1 MKRGRRHTERTGHK
15 QLAAAVTDP
24 AELSAPEAILDIQDL
39 HTTFR
44 TDEGVVRAVDGIDL
58 TVRRGT
64 TTCIVGESGSG
75 KSATARSILQVVDAP
90 GIVAS
95 GRILFRAEEQGEVVD
110 LAALDPKGE
119 GIRRVRGREVGIVFQ
134 EPMSSL
140 SPVHT
145 IGNQIAELLQLHT
158 DLSEQQIREQVI
170 AELAAVGIPR
180 PEERFDAY
188 TFQLSGGMRQR
199 AMIAMALI
207 CRPSLLIADEP
218 TTALD
223 VTTQA
228 QILDLL
234 GDLKRELAMTLIFIT
249 HDLGVVA
256 EIADDVVVMRHGKVV
271 EAGTVDQIFHHPE
284 HPYTR
289 ELLAAL
295 PQRSRAQAAAGDGA
309 ASALEDRSGAERL
322 AEDADDGAAPG
333 EEERSGATGLAKAAG
348 SADAEVTG
356 PGEASAAV
364 GREED
369 HGVGV
374 TDPGE
379 ASAAV
384 GRKHGHGVVT
394 EPAGTTHHGDTRE
407 ARALLSIQDLRM
419 EFDAVSGG
427 LFRRRRKER
436 IVAVNGVSLDVPEG
450 STLGLVGESGCG
462 KTTLGRCVMR
472 AYEPTQGRILYR
484 GAGEVDLA
492 GLSEKELLP
501 YRRQIRMVFQDPYG
515 SLNPR
520 MTVRQV
526 IGEPLKAAG
535 LAKGSELADRVE
547 TMLERVGLHRSMAGR
562 YPHAFSGGERQR
574 IGIARA
580 LITSPKLVIADEAV
594 SALDV
599 SVRTQILELL
609 ADLQS
614 DLGLT
619 YLFISHDLSVIERI
633 CDRVAVMYYG
643 DLVEEGPTEALFAD
657 PQHGYT
663 RALLSA
669 VPIPD
674 PRLRGTRERVV
685 YRPEGEEEAA

>member
-1 MKRGRRHTERTGHK
+1 MRRRRHTERSGHK
-15 QLAAAVTDP
+15 QLGAVVVPPT
-24 AELSAPEAILDIQDL
+24 ELSAPEAILDVHGL

-44 TDEGVVRAVDGIDL
+44 TDEGVVRAVDGIDM
-58 TVRRGT
+58 TIRRGT
-64 TTCIVGESGSG
+64 ATCIVGESGSG

-90 GIVAS
+90 GIVAA
-95 GRILFRAEEQGEVVD
+95 GRILFRAQAQGEVVD
-110 LAALDPKGE
+110 LAALDPKGA
-119 GIRRVRGREVGIVFQ
+119 GIRQVRGRDVGIVFQ

-158 DLSEQQIREQVI
+158 DLNEEQIRERVV

-180 PEERFDAY
+180 PEERIDAY

-234 GDLKRELAMTLIFIT
+234 GELKRELAMTLIFIT

-271 EAGTVDQIFHHPE
+271 ETGPVDQIFHHPQ

-295 PQRSRAQAAAGDGA
+295 PQRSPAQAVDGA
-309 ASALEDRSGAERL
+309 AHPGGVGTGAEDL
-322 AEDADDGAAPG
+322 AQAGDAAVTEPDEASSAVEEPQRTLASETTPGSAVGPEGTSAAAP
-333 EEERSGATGLAKAAG
+333 L
-348 SADAEVTG
+348 EVT
-356 PGEASAAV
+356 ESAAV
-364 GREED
+364 THR
-369 HGVGV
+369 HAVA
-374 TDPGE
+374 DP
-379 ASAAV
+379 
-384 GRKHGHGVVT
+384 R
-394 EPAGTTHHGDTRE
+394 P
-407 ARALLSIQDLRM
+407 LLSIQDLRM

-450 STLGLVGESGCG
+450 GTLGLVGESGCG
-462 KTTLGRCVMR
+462 KTTLGRSVMR
-472 AYEPTQGRILYR
+472 AYRPTAGRMLYR
-484 GAGEVDLA
+484 GGGTEVDLA
-492 GLSEKELLP
+492 GLSERELLP

-526 IGEPLKAAG
+526 IAEPLRVAG
-535 LAKGSELADRVE
+535 MAKGSELADRVE
-547 TMLERVGLHRSMAGR
+547 TMLERVGLRRSMAGR

-609 ADLQS
+609 ADLQ
-614 DLGLT
+614 DELGLT

-643 DLVEEGPTEALFAD
+643 NLVEEGPTDALFAD

-674 PRLRGTRERVV
+674 PRLRGSRERVV
-685 YRPEGEEEAA
+685 YRPEEDEAA

>member
-1 MKRGRRHTERTGHK
+1 MSARSRRHAERSGHK
-15 QLAAAVTDP
+15 QLSAAVVDP
-24 AELSAPEAILDIQDL
+24 AELSAAEAILDVQGL
-39 HTTFR
+39 QTTFS
-44 TDEGVVRAVDGIDL
+44 TDEGVVRAVDGIDMA
-58 TVRRGT
+58 VRRGT

-90 GIVAS
+90 GIVAA
-95 GRILFRAEEQGEVVD
+95 GRILFRAEERGDVVD
-110 LAALDPKGE
+110 LAALDPKAE
-119 GIRRVRGREVGIVFQ
+119 GIRQVRGKEVGIVFQ

-145 IGNQIAELLQLHT
+145 IGNQISELLQLHT
-158 DLSEQQIREQVI
+158 DLSEQQIRERVI
-170 AELAAVGIPR
+170 AELAGVGIPR

-271 EAGTVDQIFHHPE
+271 ETGTVDQIFHNPQ

-295 PQRSRAQAAAGDGA
+295 PQRSRVQA
-309 ASALEDRSGAERL
+309 E
-322 AEDADDGAAPG
+322 ADDGAAP
-333 EEERSGATGLAKAAG
+333 EEGERSGADGLTQAAD

-356 PGEASAAV
+356 PGEVTSAVEEPQPRPAAGTSVSSAV
-364 GREED
+364 GQED
-369 HGVGV
+369 
-374 TDPGE
+374 
-379 ASAAV
+379 SAPA
-384 GRKHGHGVVT
+384 VVT
-394 EPAGTTHHGDTRE
+394 EAAEATHRSDT
-407 ARALLSIQDLRM
+407 APPPALLSIRDLRM

-450 STLGLVGESGCG
+450 GTLGLVGESGCG

-472 AYEPTQGRILYR
+472 AYEPTEGQILYR
-484 GAGEVDLA
+484 GAEGEVDLA
-492 GLSEKELLP
+492 GMSEKDLLP
-501 YRRQIRMVFQDPYG
+501 FRRQIRMVFQDPYG

-547 TMLERVGLHRSMAGR
+547 VMLERVGLRRSMAGR

-614 DLGLT
+614 ELGLT

-643 DLVEEGPTEALFAD
+643 NLVEEGPTEPLFAD

-669 VPIPD
+669 VPVPD

-685 YRPEGEEEAA
+685 YRPEEEAA